1 MSIRMLRTINPVV
14 DPNGGGDRR
23 DFSRGHYAFTVRPD
37 GIAIHALG
45 KADDVAT
52 LVFTANLAC
61 CSVETAMPEG
71 VLPTEPE
78 PVEVAAVFGKANSA
92 NGKRMGKR

>member
-1 MSIRMLRTINPVV
+1 MSIRMVRTINPVV

-23 DFSRGHYAFTVRPD
+23 DFFRSHYAFTVRPD
-37 GIAIHALG
+37 GIAIHTLG
-45 KADDVAT
+45 KSDDVAT

-71 VLPTEPE
+71 VLPEPA
-78 PVEVAAVFGKANSA
+78 EVAAVMGRAA
-92 NGKRMGKR
+92 GKRMKR